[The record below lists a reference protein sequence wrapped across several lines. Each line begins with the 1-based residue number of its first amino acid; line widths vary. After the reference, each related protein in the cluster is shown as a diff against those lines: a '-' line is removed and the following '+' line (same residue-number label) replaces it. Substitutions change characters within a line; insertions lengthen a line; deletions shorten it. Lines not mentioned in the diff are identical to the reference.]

1 MHPRQWLERFARDER
16 GVAFVLVGLTMVT
29 LIGMA
34 AFVLDVGRYLEARR
48 QLQNAVDAA
57 AHAAAQD
64 LPDTI
69 AAADS
74 AEFYFWENEVTLG
87 PSAVEVTFPTV
98 EHERVQVE
106 GTVQIAYVFAPIL
119 GFDTGT
125 VTARA
130 VVGAQPADIM
140 MVLDR
145 SGSMCE
151 DSHYLT
157 STCPPEPAAYE
168 PMTSVRNAAVD
179 FSEFFSPG
187 YARLGLVS
195 YATTATLDMP
205 LGTSFGPGST
215 YEDEVLALMPGGSTN
230 IGDSIEVARLE
241 LLANG
246 RTDARGVIVLLSDG
260 VANRCAG
267 GTSCSSTAAGNY
279 ARARA
284 EAAAADG
291 IVVYTIGLGEGADDA
306 LMQDIADAGGGIYV
320 YSPTKEDL
328 EGTFEE
334 IAKALRTRF
343 LE

>member
-1 MHPRQWLERFARDER
+1 VHPRQWLDRFTRDER
-16 GVAFVLVGLTMVT
+16 GVTFVLIGLLMVS
-29 LIGMA
+29 LLGMA
-34 AFVLDVGRYLEARR
+34 ALVLDAGRYLEARR

-64 LPDTI
+64 LPDTV

-74 AEFYFWENEVTLG
+74 AEFYFWENEVNLG
-87 PSAVEVTFPTV
+87 ASAVEVTFPTA

-106 GTVQIAYVFAPIL
+106 GTVEIAYVFAPIL

-151 DSHYLT
+151 DSHYAT
-157 STCPPEPAAYE
+157 ANCPPAPPVHE
-168 PMTSVRNAAVD
+168 PMNSVRNAAVD

-195 YATTATLDMP
+195 YSTTATLDMP
-205 LGTSFGPGST
+205 LGTDFGPGSS

-230 IGDSIEVARLE
+230 IGDSIEEARLE
-241 LLANG
+241 LVANG
-246 RTDARGVIVLLSDG
+246 REDARGIIVLLSDG

-267 GTSCSSTAAGNY
+267 GVSCTASAAGNY

-291 IVVYTIGLGEGADDA
+291 LVVYTIGLGEGVDED
-306 LMQDIADAGGGIYV
+306 LMQDIADAGSGIYV